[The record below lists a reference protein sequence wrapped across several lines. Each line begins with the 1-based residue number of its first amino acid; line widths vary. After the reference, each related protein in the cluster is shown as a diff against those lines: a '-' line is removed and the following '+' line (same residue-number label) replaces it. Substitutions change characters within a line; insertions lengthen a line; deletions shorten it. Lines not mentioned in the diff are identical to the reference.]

1 MNRIVDVQKNCGLNE
16 QNVAE
21 GRGGLTGNPTGSKAE
36 VMFETLDDVRTDCLN
51 RLIRA
56 PRDRK
61 SPMHTPVIVT
71 GDVDARVMVLRAF
84 DSSGWTL
91 RFHTDSRA
99 PKAKVVT
106 ADPRMA
112 VLFYD
117 KGAKIQ
123 IRARGTGQILTTGPE
138 VDRAWAASTNFAR
151 RCYLGAGPGAGADS
165 PTSGL
170 PPEFET
176 SEPDDQQLIP
186 ARENFALLM
195 ITISAF
201 DWLYLAHTG
210 HVRAQFTRT
219 DAGADWQGRWVTP

>member
-1 MNRIVDVQKNCGLNE
+1 MNQFVDVQEKWGENE
-16 QNVAE
+16 YCLP
-21 GRGGLTGNPTGSKAE
+21 RLTQQPTGPMAQA
-36 VMFETLDDVRTDCLN
+36 MFETLDDVLTDCRN

-84 DSSGWTL
+84 DSTAWWL
-91 RFHTDSRA
+91 RLHTDARA
-99 PKAKVVT
+99 PKAEVIA
-106 ADPRMA
+106 ADPRAA

-123 IRARGTGQILTTGPE
+123 IRARGHAAIVTQGAE
-138 VDRAWAASTNFAR
+138 VDAAWAAGTNFAR
-151 RCYLGAGPGAGADS
+151 RCYLGDGPGSVSAV

-170 PPEFET
+170 PSEFEGV
-176 SEPDDQQLIP
+176 EPDDAQLVP
-186 ARENFALLM
+186 ARENFALLR
-195 ITISAF
+195 ITLTAF

-210 HVRAQFTRT
+210 HVRAQFDRS
-219 DAGADWQGRWVTP
+219 DEGAAWQGRWVSP